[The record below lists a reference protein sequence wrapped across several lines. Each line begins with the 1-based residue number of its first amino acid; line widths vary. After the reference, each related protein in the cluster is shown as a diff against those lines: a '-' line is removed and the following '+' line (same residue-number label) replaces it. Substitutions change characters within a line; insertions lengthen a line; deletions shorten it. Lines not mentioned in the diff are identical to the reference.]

1 MTPRQT
7 AWILDG
13 IAQASELWR
22 AEAAWWS
29 RVRRDA
35 SEALVRSRFGPDV
48 VVAAVALLAYD
59 AWLTRAAVAAA
70 ARGSSGRRAFD
81 AVA

>member
-7 AWILDG
+7 AWVLDG
-13 IAQASELWR
+13 IPHVSELWR

-35 SEALVRSRFGPDV
+35 SEALVRSRFGADA
-48 VVAAVALLAYD
+48 VVAAVALLAHD
-59 AWLTRAAVAAA
+59 AWITRAAVAAA
-70 ARGSSGRRAFD
+70 ARGSTGRSAFD